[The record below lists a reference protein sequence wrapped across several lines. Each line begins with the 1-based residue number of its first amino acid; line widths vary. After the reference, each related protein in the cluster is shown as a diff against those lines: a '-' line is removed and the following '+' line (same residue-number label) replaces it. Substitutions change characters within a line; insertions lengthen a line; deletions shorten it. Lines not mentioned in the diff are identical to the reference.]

1 MPEICGCSWMN
12 ELVTDGDEG
21 RGEVPAPTANAPDPP
36 NPARNRKIIKVA
48 MLFDDAAM
56 AVKISNRGIV
66 VQ

>member
-1 MPEICGCSWMN
+1 VPEICDCSWMD
-12 ELVTDGDEG
+12 ESVIGEDEG